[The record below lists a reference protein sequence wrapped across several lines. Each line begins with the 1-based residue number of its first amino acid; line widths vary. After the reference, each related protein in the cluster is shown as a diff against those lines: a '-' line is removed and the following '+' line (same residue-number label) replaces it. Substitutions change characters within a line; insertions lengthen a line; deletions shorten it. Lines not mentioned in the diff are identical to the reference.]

1 MRGMETCVLKI
12 FVFIPI
18 KWEKC
23 SCRGSAK
30 NVMNLSDSQTF
41 LQRMFLY
48 EFDWF
53 FLWLCAVSGG
63 ADFRKNTCAF
73 FTGVPFEFG
82 VWVLI

>member
-1 MRGMETCVLKI
+1 MRGMEKCVLKV

-53 FLWLCAVSGG
+53 FCGCVRFRG
-63 ADFRKNTCAF
+63 APISEKTRVF
-73 FTGVPFEFG
+73 FHRGSV
-82 VWVLI
+82 